1 VLCVSASAADTPKA
15 AYFMIIAYPD
25 GLPIMYYYCAA
36 AAACASPRV
45 YPYVKFQRERRDARL
60 REKVSAKMLASAGF

>member
-1 VLCVSASAADTPKA
+1 
-15 AYFMIIAYPD
+15 MIIAYPD

-36 AAACASPRV
+36 TAAASAACASPCV
-45 YPYVKFQRERRDARL
+45 YVKFQRERRDARL